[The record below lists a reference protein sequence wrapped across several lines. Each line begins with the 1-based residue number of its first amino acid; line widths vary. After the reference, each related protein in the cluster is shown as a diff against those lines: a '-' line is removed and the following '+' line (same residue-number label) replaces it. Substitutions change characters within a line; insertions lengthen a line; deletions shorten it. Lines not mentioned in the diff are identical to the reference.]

1 MPTNA
6 QLQKANR
13 ELRGQVKH
21 LEDEMH
27 AIKHVHA
34 VTPINPDESTAS
46 EESEAPNDEISL
58 KDAVAALVNSQSAM
72 MEMMRNTNN
81 HKRKVYV
88 DKPDKFDGKVG
99 DYIENWLEQF
109 ET

>member
-58 KDAVAALVNSQSAM
+58 KSAVAALVNSQAAM
-72 MEMMRNTNN
+72 MEMIRNANSS

-88 DKPDKFDGKVG
+88 DKPDKFDGKV
-99 DYIENWLEQF
+99 
-109 ET
+109 